1 MNRLEE
7 TPSLVTNTCSGEPA
21 FRSNPSHPQGTT
33 LLLHL
38 PIDAENHHLH
48 QRCAVDAQ
56 GHGITC
62 WSLHQH
68 QTRATG
74 RDRQRRDGG
83 FKRAR
88 FEPHDLNVIKAL
100 NRRCN
105 PELKKGVGGFPATHG
120 DRQQILGSSTHQMLH
135 DPRMNA
141 LFQQHLTRLLPVP
154 CPQTAQPGPHR
165 RRQLLDARQPFLRQ
179 LSPDPAQ
186 RCILK

>member
-21 FRSNPSHPQGTT
+21 SAAIRVTRRGPRSSSTCP
-33 LLLHL
+33 L
-38 PIDAENHHLH
+38 DAENHHLH

-74 RDRQRRDGG
+74 RDRQRRVGG

-105 PELKKGVGGFPATHG
+105 PELKKGFGGFPALHG

-141 LFQQHLTRLLPVP
+141 LFQQRL
-154 CPQTAQPGPHR
+154 
-165 RRQLLDARQPFLRQ
+165 
-179 LSPDPAQ
+179 
-186 RCILK
+186 